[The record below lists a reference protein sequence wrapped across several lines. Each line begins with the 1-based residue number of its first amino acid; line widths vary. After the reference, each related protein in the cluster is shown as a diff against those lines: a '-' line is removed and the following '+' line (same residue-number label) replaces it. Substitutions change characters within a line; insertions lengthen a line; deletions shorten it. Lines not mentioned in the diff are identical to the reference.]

1 MNGNKQLAITAA
13 ALLLMVGVAFAAD
26 LPEKVTVKGR
36 FFAVSQIV
44 GSYDLP
50 NAGTVQ
56 RTKSSG
62 MFATEDPEN
71 ALNLNSATCIGTT
84 VMDADGNEMSGAG
97 YCDGVDADGDTW
109 ILWWD
114 DSGTGGDWGFMA
126 GTGKFAGIEGGGT
139 WQEEFAAADDHF
151 SNTFEGSWETKTT

>member
-13 ALLLMVGVAFAAD
+13 ALLLIVGVASA

-114 DSGTGGDWGFMA
+114 DSGTGGDWGFLA

-139 WQEEFAAADDHF
+139 WQEDFVAADGHIT
-151 SNTFEGSWETKTT
+151 NTFEGTWETKKA